1 MLGTNKGDKNMN
13 EDLKFLIKKN
23 VSKGDLNGK
32 LDKYDIELIATNVI
46 NDVEKF
52 YTCIRR

>member
-1 MLGTNKGDKNMN
+1 MD

-23 VSKGDLNGK
+23 VSKGDTNGK
-32 LDKYDIELIATNVI
+32 LDKYDLELIVTNVI

-52 YTCIRR
+52 YTCTRR

>member
-1 MLGTNKGDKNMN
+1 MD

-23 VSKGDLNGK
+23 VSNGDIYGK
-32 LDKYDIELIATNVI
+32 LDKYDIELMATNIV

-52 YTCIRR
+52 YICSHI